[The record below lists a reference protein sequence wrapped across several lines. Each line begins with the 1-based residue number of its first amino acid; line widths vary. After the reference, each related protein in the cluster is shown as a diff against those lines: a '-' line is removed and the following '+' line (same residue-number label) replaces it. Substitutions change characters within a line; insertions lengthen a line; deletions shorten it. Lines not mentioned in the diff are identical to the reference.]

1 MTTSIPIRLAAFAAA
16 LMSLLA
22 ESEAAQAGT
31 VERNGT
37 VFQTFTA
44 SPRQIELFWLDASGK
59 PFRQFSVLQ
68 AALETQ
74 GRNTRFIM
82 NAGIFEEGGI
92 PAGLVVI
99 EGKCLR
105 PLNTAD
111 GNGNFYLK
119 PNGVF
124 YVESDIA
131 HVVSTPEYTARKPSP
146 RIATQSG
153 PLLLQK
159 GRIHP
164 VFRPSSLHRL
174 HRNGVGIKKDG
185 SVLFVI
191 TEFGQPHFP
200 NLYEFADFFRSQ
212 GCDDALF
219 LDGDLSQMVVDPKTA
234 LSPGNQFGAIFAVT
248 EPKK

>member
-1 MTTSIPIRLAAFAAA
+1 M
-16 LMSLLA
+16 
-22 ESEAAQAGT
+22 
-31 VERNGT
+31 
-37 VFQTFTA
+37 
-44 SPRQIELFWLDASGK
+44 
-59 PFRQFSVLQ
+59 
-68 AALETQ
+68 
-74 GRNTRFIM
+74 M

-92 PAGLVVI
+92 PAGLVAI

-111 GNGNFYLK
+111 GNGNFFLK

-124 YVESDIA
+124 YVESGLA
-131 HVVSTPEYTARKPSP
+131 RVVSTPEYAARKPSP
-146 RIATQSG
+146 RIAIQSG
-153 PLLLQK
+153 PLLLQN

-164 VFRPSSLHRL
+164 AFRPASLHRL

-191 TEFGQPHFP
+191 TEFGQSRFP

-212 GCDDALF
+212 GCADALF
-219 LDGDLSQMVVDPKTA
+219 LDGDLSQMIVNPKTSI
-234 LSPGNQFGAIFAVT
+234 LPGNHFGAIFAVT

>member
-1 MTTSIPIRLAAFAAA
+1 MIRCLVITVCIATSAAA
-16 LMSLLA
+16 QLA
-22 ESEAAQAGT
+22 T

-37 VFQTFTA
+37 VFQTFMT
-44 SPRQIELFWLDASGK
+44 PPNQIEFFWLDAAGK
-59 PFRQFSVLQ
+59 PFRQFSALQ
-68 AALETQ
+68 GALEKQ
-74 GRNTRFIM
+74 ARSVRFMM

-111 GNGNFYLK
+111 GKGNFFLK

-124 YVESDIA
+124 YVESGVA
-131 HVVSTPEYTARKPSP
+131 HIVSTPEYAARKPSP

-153 PLLLQK
+153 PLLLRN
-159 GRIHP
+159 GYIHSA
-164 VFRPSSLHRL
+164 FRPASPNHL
-174 HRNGVGIKKDG
+174 HRNGVGIKRDG
-185 SVLFVI
+185 SVFFAI
-191 TEFGQPHFP
+191 TQLGQPRFP

-212 GCDDALF
+212 GCADALF

-234 LSPGNQFGAIFAVT
+234 IPPGNHFGAIFAIT
-248 EPKK
+248 KPKK

>member
-1 MTTSIPIRLAAFAAA
+1 MIRSLIVTACLAAVATV
-16 LMSLLA
+16 
-22 ESEAAQAGT
+22 QADT

-37 VFQTFTA
+37 IFQTFTA
-44 SPRQIELFWLDASGK
+44 SPRQIELFWLDAARQ

-68 AALETQ
+68 AALEKQ
-74 GRNTRFIM
+74 SKHVRFMM

-92 PAGLVVI
+92 PAGLVI
-99 EGKCLR
+99 IDGKCLR

-111 GNGNFYLK
+111 GNGNFFLK

-124 YVESDIA
+124 YVEADAA
-131 HVVSTPEYTARKPSP
+131 HVVSTPEYAARKPSP

-153 PLLLQK
+153 PLLLQN

-164 VFRPSSLHRL
+164 ALRPSSLHRL
-174 HRNGVGIKKDG
+174 HRNGVGIRKDG
-185 SVLFVI
+185 FVLFAI
-191 TEFGQPHFP
+191 TEFGQPRFP

-219 LDGDLSQMVVDPKTA
+219 LDGDLSQMVVDPKTP